1 MQDQKVDRNLK
12 GMDDLDFDG
21 WNKADWDGVFAHH
34 HTDDVLVDWKGLEPT
49 RGIAEHIAA
58 CKAFVDSVGGTPRRS
73 RSRTRSPEFFGVSN
87 ANTHATRTSASPRE
101 RRTKRLAARVSARP
115 GVLPTSADQ
124 RCIDNQ

>member
-34 HTDDVLVDWKGLEPT
+34 HTDDVLVDWKGQEPT

-58 CKAFVDSVGGTPRRS
+58 CKAFVDSVGGTPPQLSSHPIAFGSGDWTCVIGEFGDGS
-73 RSRTRSPEFFGVSN
+73 RMVTVAKWRDGAIAEEYIWV
-87 ANTHATRTSASPRE
+87 
-101 RRTKRLAARVSARP
+101 
-115 GVLPTSADQ
+115 
-124 RCIDNQ
+124 